1 MTVVYKHHPDLKQV
15 KENKQIENVVNKL
28 IEMDSLDG
36 LHGNCVLACD
46 IVQNMLSHYGVD
58 SKTVEC
64 QLMVVTDNNG
74 QVHFNFVGLDGFTGG
89 PDTVD
94 THVVVITNTEPPV
107 LIDASISG
115 SLPRET
121 PVVVRVLNSLDPE
134 SMGVFKINNV
144 ELNYNNKKNIKLPYV
159 HQRTLVDRMK
169 SEHNIK
175 TEVSSVKKLVM
186 FAIWFGIINL
196 FVNVLLL
203 MLKVI

>member
-46 IVQNMLSHYGVD
+46 IVQNMLSHYGLD

-64 QLMVVTDNNG
+64 QLMMVTDNNG

-175 TEVSSVKKLVM
+175 AEVSSVKKLVM

>member
-1 MTVVYKHHPDLKQV
+1 
-15 KENKQIENVVNKL
+15 
-28 IEMDSLDG
+28 
-36 LHGNCVLACD
+36 
-46 IVQNMLSHYGVD
+46 
-58 SKTVEC
+58 
-64 QLMVVTDNNG
+64 
-74 QVHFNFVGLDGFTGG
+74 
-89 PDTVD
+89 
-94 THVVVITNTEPPV
+94 

-175 TEVSSVKKLVM
+175 AEVSSVKKLVM